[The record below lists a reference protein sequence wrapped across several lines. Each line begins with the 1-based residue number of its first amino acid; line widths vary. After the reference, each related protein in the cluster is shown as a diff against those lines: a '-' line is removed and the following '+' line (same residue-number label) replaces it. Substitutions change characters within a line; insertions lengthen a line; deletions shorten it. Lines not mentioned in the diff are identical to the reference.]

1 MRAGRLLS
9 YAPSRTGVP
18 RRGSRARAILAGAAV
33 VAGAATLTA
42 LHMLPASRGLDPMS
56 EPLSQYAFA
65 PDGWLFDLA
74 VLILALGVAVLASA
88 LVKGRCLASRSPARA
103 LLTTCSLSMVVL
115 VVFPD
120 HESNGAVRT
129 AGQIHWVAAMLAF
142 GGLSLAPTMLG
153 HHRASGCSRLT
164 SLARWLSAGI
174 APCFLVVLTASLL
187 RYRTRLPVPAWSV
200 GLTERVLVASEFVL
214 AGLLTA
220 WAWRG
225 CTCSLGDLVA
235 RSSALSGST
244 GGSAERDDEQA
255 ATAAVSQLEVV
266 SAHRDGP

>member
-1 MRAGRLLS
+1 MRAGSLLS
-9 YAPSRTGVP
+9 HAPSPTGMP
-18 RRGSRARAILAGAAV
+18 RRGSRARALLAGVAV
-33 VAGAATLTA
+33 LTGAATLTA
-42 LHMLPASRGLDPMS
+42 LHLLPASRGLDPMS

-74 VLILALGVAVLASA
+74 VSTLAFGLVVLASA
-88 LVKGRCLASRSPARA
+88 LVKASCLASRSPARV
-103 LLTTCSLSMVVL
+103 LLTTCSLSLVLL

-142 GGLSLAPTMLG
+142 GGLSLAPTLLG
-153 HHRASGCSRLT
+153 HHHASGCSRLT

-174 APCFLVVLTASLL
+174 TPFFLVVLTASLL
-187 RYRTRLPVPAWSV
+187 RYRTPLPVPAWSF
-200 GLTERVLVASEFVL
+200 GLTERVLVGMEFAL

-225 CTCSLGDLVA
+225 CRCDVDDLLSRGGAETA
-235 RSSALSGST
+235 RTGSET
-244 GGSAERDDEQA
+244 
-255 ATAAVSQLEVV
+255 VSVTQ
-266 SAHRDGP
+266 SC